1 MTRMGFLLALAHAC
15 GGSFVGRG
23 AGRVDA
29 PARARLI
36 CAAEWPMFDYE
47 SAATVERTE
56 DGSGEPLEPSAAST
70 LRELSQ
76 AFDYDGASEE
86 QTLAA
91 ADFVLAQLRAEAADI
106 RGSGILGGIVES
118 AFSATSLADA
128 LGAVLAPKLARP
140 EDGASGASQY
150 HEVRYRPPRPPC
162 PPRPPRTPRP
172 PRPSSRAATWRRCS
186 RARCARRPCS
196 ARLWRTCSKC
206 TRSIPRRTAC

>member
-1 MTRMGFLLALAHAC
+1 MLTRVGILLLLAHAC
-15 GGSFVGRG
+15 GGSFVGRC
-23 AGRVDA
+23 AGRIDA
-29 PARARLI
+29 STRSRPI

-47 SAATVERTE
+47 SAATVERAA
-56 DGSGEPLEPSAAST
+56 DGAGEPLEPSAAST

-76 AFDYDGASEE
+76 AFDYDGASEA
-86 QTLAA
+86 QTLEA

-140 EDGASGASQY
+140 EDGTSGVAQF
-150 HEVRYRPPRPPC
+150 HEACYRPPRPP
-162 PPRPPRTPRP
+162 RPPRHPHP
-172 PRPSSRAATWRRCS
+172 PLPSSRAATWRRCS